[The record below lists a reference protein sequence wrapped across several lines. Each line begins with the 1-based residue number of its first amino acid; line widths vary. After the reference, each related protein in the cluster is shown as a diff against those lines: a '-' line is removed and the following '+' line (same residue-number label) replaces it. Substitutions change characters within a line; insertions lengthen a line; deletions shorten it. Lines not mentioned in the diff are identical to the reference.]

1 MVIIGGKPAL
11 NCLLTHIFPLKHE
24 IKDSVL
30 KRFKCGIPDSPYCLL
45 LSFMMFR
52 FLNCAPMNILCRE
65 HLPRD
70 VGKEA
75 ASSVFGQTCVCI
87 ANVEHVRNFMS

>member
-1 MVIIGGKPAL
+1 
-11 NCLLTHIFPLKHE
+11 
-24 IKDSVL
+24 
-30 KRFKCGIPDSPYCLL
+30 
-45 LSFMMFR
+45 
-52 FLNCAPMNILCRE
+52 MNILCRE

-75 ASSVFGQTCVCI
+75 ASSVFGQMCVCI